1 MFQNYLS
8 ISENIKG
15 EKYMLKFSDA
25 VKYIEGLYNIK
36 LIDYQKD
43 CLKHIVAGDVL
54 YTQGVLEEVYYTMD
68 MLCIRKML

>member
-1 MFQNYLS
+1 
-8 ISENIKG
+8 
-15 EKYMLKFSDA
+15 MLKFSDA